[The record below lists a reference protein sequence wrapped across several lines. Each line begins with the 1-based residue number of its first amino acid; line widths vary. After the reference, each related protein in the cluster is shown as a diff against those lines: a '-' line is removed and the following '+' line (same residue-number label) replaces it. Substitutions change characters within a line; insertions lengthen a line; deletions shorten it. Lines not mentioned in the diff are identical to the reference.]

1 MLMKEIA
8 VSTLEELK
16 EQIDALIVKYGRH
29 SLSGYS
35 ARHSVL
41 FRGQANRCWELKSTL
56 ERATKRNWTLRR
68 YYELARKVRPA
79 IESFYPLP
87 FSEVSR
93 GDIDTWLQTVV
104 KEHGFIEILA
114 YDYLLYLRHHGFPS
128 PLVDWTT
135 SL

>member
-56 ERATKRNWTLRR
+56 ENTMDFHLRLLTGLPR
-68 YYELARKVRPA
+68 YISLRD
-79 IESFYPLP
+79 SP
-87 FSEVSR
+87 FSQKIKLNAELFICLLKSQKEGR
-93 GDIDTWLQTVV
+93 GSW
-104 KEHGFIEILA
+104 
-114 YDYLLYLRHHGFPS
+114 
-128 PLVDWTT
+128 
-135 SL
+135 